1 MNDAQLLLDRVSD
14 QDLRVAYNDRFTL
27 KAGEVLNNS
36 QKVAD
41 HLATLLAGRT
51 RETFVVLFLNRR
63 NALLSTEI
71 LFEGTLTQAVVFP
84 REIVKYA
91 LLKNAAAIICGHN
104 HPSGELKPSADDQ
117 AITRKIKAACQL
129 VDIQL
134 LDHLIIAGTE
144 FFSFADKGIL

>member
-1 MNDAQLLLDRVSD
+1 MNDTQLLLDRVSD
-14 QDLRVAYNDRFTL
+14 QDLREAYLDRFTL
-27 KAGEVLNNS
+27 KVGELLSNS

-51 RETFVVLFLNRR
+51 RETFAVLFLSGR
-63 NALLSTEI
+63 NALIASEI
-71 LFEGTLTQAVVFP
+71 LFEGTLTQAVIFP

-104 HPSGELKPSADDQ
+104 HPSGEIKPSGDDQ
-117 AITRKIKAACQL
+117 AITRKIKQACEL

-134 LDHLIIAGTE
+134 LDHVIIGGDG
-144 FFSFADKGIL
+144 FFSFADSGLL

>member
-1 MNDAQLLLDRVSD
+1 MNNTQLLLDRVSD
-14 QDLRVAYNDRFTL
+14 QDLREAYNARFTL
-27 KAGEVLNNS
+27 KTGEVLDNS
-36 QKVAD
+36 RKVAD

-71 LFEGTLTQAVVFP
+71 LFEGTLTQAVIFP

-104 HPSGELKPSADDQ
+104 HPSGEVKPSADDQ
-117 AITRKIKAACQL
+117 AITRKIKQACQL

-134 LDHLIIAGTE
+134 LDHLIIAGGE

>member
-14 QDLRVAYNDRFTL
+14 QDLREAYQDRFTL
-27 KAGEVLNNS
+27 KSGEVLNNS
-36 QKVAD
+36 RKVAD

-51 RETFVVLFLNRR
+51 RETFAVCFLTRR
-63 NALLSTEI
+63 NALLCTEI
-71 LFEGTLTQAVVFP
+71 LFEGTLTQAVIFP
-84 REIVKYA
+84 REIVKSA

-104 HPSGELKPSADDQ
+104 HPSGEVKPSGDDQ
-117 AITRKIKAACQL
+117 AITRKIKQACQL

>member
-1 MNDAQLLLDRVSD
+1 MNDTQLLLDRVSD
-14 QDLRVAYNDRFTL
+14 QDLREAYQNRFAL
-27 KAGEVLNNS
+27 KTGEVLDNS
-36 QKVAD
+36 RKVAD
-41 HLATLLAGRT
+41 HLATLLAGCT

-63 NALLSTEI
+63 NALLATEI
-71 LFEGTLTQAVVFP
+71 LFEGTLTQAVIFP

-91 LLKNAAAIICGHN
+91 LLKNAAGIICAHN
-104 HPSGELKPSADDQ
+104 HPSGEVKPSADDQ

>member
-14 QDLRVAYNDRFTL
+14 QDLREAYQDRFTL

-36 QKVAD
+36 RKVAD
-41 HLATLLAGRT
+41 HMATLLAGRN
-51 RETFVVLFLNRR
+51 RKTFLVCFLNNR

-71 LFEGTLTQAVVFP
+71 LFEGTLTQAAVFP

-104 HPSGELKPSADDQ
+104 HPSGEVKPSGDDQ

-129 VDIQL
+129 VDIQV
-134 LDHLIIAGTE
+134 LDHLIIAGGE
-144 FFSFADKGIL
+144 FFSFADKGLL

>member
-14 QDLRVAYNDRFTL
+14 QDLREAYQNRFTL
-27 KAGEVLNNS
+27 KTGEVLDNS
-36 QKVAD
+36 RKVAD
-41 HLATLLAGRT
+41 HLATMLAGRT
-51 RETFVVLFLNRR
+51 RETFLVIFLNNR
-63 NALLSTEI
+63 NAMIATEV
-71 LFEGTLTQAVVFP
+71 LFEGTLTQAVIFP

-104 HPSGELKPSADDQ
+104 HPSGEVKPSGDDQ

-144 FFSFADKGIL
+144 FFSFADKGLL

>member
-1 MNDAQLLLDRVSD
+1 MNDTQLLLDRVSD
-14 QDLRVAYNDRFTL
+14 QDLREAYQDRFTL

-36 QKVAD
+36 RKVAD

-63 NALLSTEI
+63 NALLATEI
-71 LFEGTLTQAVVFP
+71 LFEGTLTQAVIFP

-104 HPSGELKPSADDQ
+104 HPSGEVKPSDDDQ
-117 AITRKIKAACQL
+117 AITRKIKQACQL

>member
-14 QDLRVAYNDRFTL
+14 RDLREAYHDRFTL
-27 KAGEVLNNS
+27 KAGEVLDNS
-36 QKVAD
+36 RKVAD

-51 RETFVVLFLNRR
+51 RETFIVCFLNRR

-71 LFEGTLTQAVVFP
+71 LFEGTLTQAVIFP

-104 HPSGELKPSADDQ
+104 HPSGEVKPSADDK
-117 AITRKIKAACQL
+117 AITRKIKQACQL

-134 LDHLIIAGTE
+134 LDHLIIAGGK
-144 FFSFADKGIL
+144 FFSFADKGLL

>member
-1 MNDAQLLLDRVSD
+1 MNDTQLLLDRVSD

-51 RETFVVLFLNRR
+51 RETFIVCFLNRR
-63 NALLSTEI
+63 NALLATEV

-104 HPSGELKPSADDQ
+104 HPSGEVKPSADDQ

>member
-1 MNDAQLLLDRVSD
+1 MNDTQLLLGRVSD
-14 QDLRVAYNDRFTL
+14 QDLREAYQNRFTL
-27 KAGEVLNNS
+27 KTGEVLDNS
-36 QKVAD
+36 RKVAD

-51 RETFVVLFLNRR
+51 RETFLVVFLNRR

-71 LFEGTLTQAVVFP
+71 LFEGTLTQAVIFP

-104 HPSGELKPSADDQ
+104 HPSGEVKPSGDDQ
-117 AITRKIKAACQL
+117 AITRKIKLACQL

-134 LDHLIIAGTE
+134 LDHLIIANGE
-144 FFSFADKGIL
+144 FFSFADKGLL